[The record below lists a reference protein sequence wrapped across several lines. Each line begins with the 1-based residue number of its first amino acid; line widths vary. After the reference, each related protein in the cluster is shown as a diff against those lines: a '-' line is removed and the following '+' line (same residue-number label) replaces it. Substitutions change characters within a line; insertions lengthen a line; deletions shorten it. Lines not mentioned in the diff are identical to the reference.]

1 MLPENVNILNKTEE
15 EPRNLTEREGLD
27 AIEKEKDINMLSETE
42 NEESRKVYAYTH
54 CFANTSNYRR
64 RYGAEALSKR
74 FKKSTAIWQ
83 KRAYSGSLED
93 CMKEC
98 TDMYS
103 RCKAISYYMGLID
116 RFEECWTHKSV
127 QSSDEERPVAREWVL
142 YDGSDEDKP
151 TEIGWTAYEMIC

>member
-1 MLPENVNILNKTEE
+1 MLT
-15 EPRNLTEREGLD
+15 
-27 AIEKEKDINMLSETE
+27 
-42 NEESRKVYAYTH
+42 
-54 CFANTSNYRR
+54 F
-64 RYGAEALSKR
+64 
-74 FKKSTAIWQ
+74 
-83 KRAYSGSLED
+83 SGSIIFPAFSILFSGGN
-93 CMKEC
+93 CLKEW